1 MFSDVGMK
9 RKSAIK
15 TSGLQKKRAKP
26 RVTTASDQVLAAL
39 DRYPNVGLAICDRQ
53 LRFESINSALASMN
67 GIPAE
72 AHIGKTIRDIL
83 GGAAAKIEPLYKKVF
98 LTGDPV
104 LNVQLSARLPT
115 RNEPGYWIESCFPI
129 KDASGEVQQVA
140 GFVVE
145 VTEEKKLRESLRSLT
160 GKLLRHEDFKQRRV
174 ARELHDSLN
183 QYHAGLKM
191 QLAQIG
197 RCETAQQRAKLVAS
211 AMELLKECM
220 QDTQTICHL
229 LHPPALDLVGF
240 VGAAQQYV
248 RGFSKRSGMHVKLKV
263 PSKLPRLPEV
273 VEIALYRVLQ
283 EALINAYRH
292 SRSPAIDIA
301 VARKAGSI
309 VLWVRD
315 YGHGMSAKQL
325 ERLEQLDTSAGVG
338 LARMRE
344 RVHDLGG
351 QFEIRSGKNGTLVSV
366 ALPVSYAS

>member
-1 MFSDVGMK
+1 MFSDAGMK
-9 RKSAIK
+9 RKTAIK
-15 TSGLQKKRAKP
+15 TSGRQKKRAKP

-67 GIPAE
+67 GIPVE
-72 AHIGKTIRDIL
+72 AHIGKSLRDIL
-83 GGAAAKIEPLYKKVF
+83 GGAAAKVEPLYKKVF
-98 LTGDPV
+98 LTGNPV

-145 VTEEKKLRESLRSLT
+145 ITEEKKLRESLRSLT

-229 LHPPALDLVGF
+229 LHPPTLDLVGF

-292 SRSPAIDIA
+292 SRSAAIDIA

-351 QFEIRSGKNGTLVSV
+351 QFEIRSGKSGTLVSV
-366 ALPVSYAS
+366 ALPASDA

>member
-1 MFSDVGMK
+1 MK
-9 RKSAIK
+9 RKSAVQS
-15 TSGLQKKRAKP
+15 SGRRRKRAKP
-26 RVTTASDQVLAAL
+26 RVSTPSDQVLAAL

-53 LRFESINSALASMN
+53 FRFESINTALASMN

-72 AHIGKTIRDIL
+72 AHIGKTVRDIL
-83 GGAAAKIEPLYKKVF
+83 GGAAAKVEPLFKKVF

-129 KDASGEVQQVA
+129 KDASGKVKQVA
-140 GFVVE
+140 AFVVE
-145 VTEEKKLRESLRSLT
+145 VTEDKRLRESLRSLT
-160 GKLLRHEDFKQRRV
+160 GKLLRHEDFKQRRI
-174 ARELHDSLN
+174 ARELHDSIN

-197 RCETAQQRAKLVAS
+197 RCETPEQRAKLIAS
-211 AMELLKECM
+211 AMELLKDCM

-263 PSKLPRLPEV
+263 PSRLRRLPEA
-273 VEIALYRVLQ
+273 VEIALFRVLQ

-315 YGHGMSAKQL
+315 YGRGISTKQL
-325 ERLEQLDTSAGVG
+325 ERLEHLDTSAGVG

-344 RVHDLGG
+344 RVYGLGG
-351 QFEIRSGKNGTLVSV
+351 QFEIRSGKSGTLVSV
-366 ALPVSYAS
+366 ALPVSNAS